1 MIPRRY
7 SGSTSKHRDL
17 SNRVYASYED
27 RMEAMAKA
35 EKLES
40 DLGVDFPT
48 LVKTML
54 QSHVTGGFWLVTKL
68 LYPFIECFANGIA
81 CQYYM
86 SLCFEV
92 MVHKMCFEG

>member
-1 MIPRRY
+1 MRQDVVERVVIPRRY

-27 RMEAMAKA
+27 RMDAMAKA

-40 DLGVDFPT
+40 DLGSDYPT

-54 QSHVTGGFWLVTKL
+54 QSHVTGGFWLVRIKQ
-68 LYPFIECFANGIA
+68 CA
-81 CQYYM
+81 YY
-86 SLCFEV
+86 V
-92 MVHKMCFEG
+92 MF